1 MDWIDWIGLDGF
13 NAPIEHQL
21 LVVSRAHTRTL
32 VYLSICG
39 TNNNSKM
46 AQRSVMSSMIP
57 TLYPISSYDSS
68 LDRPLQYY
76 PWRSVAIETG
86 MVAIT
91 LIGGSL
97 ARLLAYMQHYTVFI
111 RERL

>member
-1 MDWIDWIGLDGF
+1 MDSMRQSNISC
-13 NAPIEHQL
+13 L
-21 LVVSRAHTRTL
+21 LSLVRTHAHSCI
-32 VYLSICG
+32 YLSICG
-39 TNNNSKM
+39 TNNNKNNNSKM